1 MVQVFIDKGA
11 VCFNKQGDLGH
22 PFLIFS
28 LPAFRTQTTGFVLH
42 GRNHKSGDIDVVCL
56 EQLIAVTV
64 NRDRNA
70 LLHNAPPL
78 LHTP

>member
-42 GRNHKSGDIDVVCL
+42 GRTHKSGL

-70 LLHNAPPL
+70 LLHNAPPYYIL
-78 LHTP
+78 MIFG